1 MTKVSEIMTTSVITV
16 DPGDSLRDAVETFRA
31 REVSGAPVTSGEE
44 IIGVVSVTDILE
56 FQATNPGVPV
66 GHTEEEAATEYE
78 PPAIW
83 DEEEED
89 VPSAY
94 FVDYWSDIGADMT
107 SRFNSLEGPEWDVLD
122 NHSVAEVMT
131 RTVIG
136 IPSDASIQE
145 AAERLTD
152 ARIHRLLVLDDGRL
166 AGIVTTTDLVRAVA
180 EGRV

>member
-1 MTKVSEIMTTSVITV
+1 MAKVSEIMTTSVVTL

-31 REVSGAPVTSGEE
+31 EEVSGAPVTSGEE
-44 IIGVVSVTDILE
+44 ILGVISATDILE

-66 GHTEEEAATEYE
+66 GQTEEETATILEA
-78 PPAIW
+78 PAVW
-83 DEEEED
+83 DDAEED

-94 FVDYWSDIGADMT
+94 FVDYWSDIGANMT

-136 IPSDASIQE
+136 VPGDASIQE
-145 AAERLTD
+145 AAKRLTD
-152 ARIHRLLVLDDGRL
+152 ARIHRLLVMEDGRL
-166 AGIVTTTDLVRAVA
+166 AGIVTTTDVVRAVA
-180 EGRV
+180 EGRI

>member
-16 DPGDSLRDAVETFRA
+16 DPGESLREAVEIFRG

-44 IIGVVSVTDILE
+44 IVGVVSATDILE
-56 FQATNPGVPV
+56 FHATNPGVPV
-66 GHTEEEAATEYE
+66 GQAEEEAATDVG
-78 PPAIW
+78 PPAVW

-107 SRFNSLEGPEWDVLD
+107 SRFNSLDGPEWDVLD

-131 RTVIG
+131 RTVVG
-136 IPSDASIQE
+136 IPSDASVQE
-145 AAERLTD
+145 AAQRLID
-152 ARIHRLLVLDDGRL
+152 AGIHRLLVLDDGHL
-166 AGIVTTTDLVRAVA
+166 VGIVTTTDVVRAVA

>member
-1 MTKVSEIMTTSVITV
+1 MTKVSDIMTTSVITV
-16 DPGDSLRDAVETFRA
+16 DPGESLRDAVEMFRA
-31 REVSGAPVTSGEE
+31 REVSGAPVTSGDE

-66 GHTEEEAATEYE
+66 GQTEEEEGSALE
-78 PPAIW
+78 PPALW
-83 DEEEED
+83 EEDEED

-94 FVDYWSDIGADMT
+94 FVDYWSDIGANMT
-107 SRFNSLEGPEWDVLD
+107 SRFNSLDGPEWDVLD

-136 IPSDASIQE
+136 VSPEAGIQE
-145 AAERLTD
+145 AAKRLTD
-152 ARIHRLLVLDDGRL
+152 ARIHRLLVLESGRL
-166 AGIVTTTDLVRAVA
+166 EGIVTTTDIVRAVA

>member
-16 DPGDSLRDAVETFRA
+16 DPGESLREAVEAFRA
-31 REVSGAPVTSGEE
+31 REVSGAPVTSGDE

-66 GHTEEEAATEYE
+66 GHTEEEAGTEYE
-78 PPAIW
+78 PPAVW
-83 DEEEED
+83 DEQEED

-94 FVDYWSDIGADMT
+94 FVDYWSDIGANVT

-136 IPSDASIQE
+136 VPADASIQE
-145 AAERLTD
+145 AAKRLTD
-152 ARIHRLLVLDDGRL
+152 ARIHRLLVMEDGHL
-166 AGIVTTTDLVRAVA
+166 AGIVTTTDVVRAVA
-180 EGRV
+180 EGTV

>member
-1 MTKVSEIMTTSVITV
+1 VTKVSEIMTTSVITV
-16 DPGDSLRDAVETFRA
+16 DPGDSLRDAVEAFRA
-31 REVSGAPVTSGEE
+31 REVSGAPVTSGDG

-66 GHTEEEAATEYE
+66 GHTEEESSTPFEA
-78 PPAIW
+78 PAVW
-83 DEEEED
+83 DEDEED

-94 FVDYWSDIGADMT
+94 FVDYWSDIGAEMT

-136 IPSDASIQE
+136 IPSDATVQE
-145 AAERLTD
+145 AAKRLTD
-152 ARIHRLLVLDDGRL
+152 ERIHRLLVQEDGHL
-166 AGIVTTTDLVRAVA
+166 VGIVTTTDVVRAVA